1 MSGPSSRLRYS
12 FALLLALQAL
22 TPLPTAFAQSY
33 RDIAK
38 EAALKGENEK
48 AVVNFELALSSA
60 TKLFDENDIEIV
72 IRRGELGEA
81 YRAVGRWKEA
91 IEQLDYAWRRSRYDA
106 ETNHRWSGKEG
117 DLAFG
122 FAEKLGRACQASG
135 RYDDAVMAFETNLS
149 DAERTGRP
157 AGDLI
162 APAGLLAD
170 TLLLLQREEEADKAV
185 ARALAAARKAHA
197 NEPPALARDL
207 TMLAQ
212 IYHGQLRYAKA
223 LPLAHEALALAEQNF
238 PDESRDVGL
247 YQSRVGAL
255 MVLAGED
262 DAGAKSLLEK
272 SRENLLKKQTRDAV
286 ELLLVELSLAR
297 LASRQGEFD
306 LCQKHT
312 GEAWRICRMH
322 FPSDHPETGR
332 CYRQLA
338 DNFTAMEMSEDA
350 AGLYAKAL
358 AIFEA
363 HLGKDH
369 PLTAETHAIVVK
381 AETQLIAE
389 REQAMKEKAMV
400 VAEQKARIAA
410 EEKAKAD
417 AAEKVRMEAEEKAR
431 MAAAEKAR
439 IEEEKAQLAMKAKQ
453 EAEEKVR
460 KAAEEKAMLAEAA
473 AAKAAAEKAK
483 LEEEKAMKAAQAKAA
498 AEEKARLAAEEKT
511 RMEEAKAKKAAEEAK
526 MAEAAAAKAAEEKA
540 LKEEKARVA
549 AEEKAKV
556 AAEQKARMAA
566 AEAEKEKEEAAAP
579 APKKATAS
587 KSSKGTS
594 EKNKKTVASSKPQPK
609 PKPKPEAAPA
619 APPKPVVK
627 AEPVEEK
634 EKEKEKGPGV
644 AARVTKSV
652 TGVTGAVS
660 GAVTG
665 AVSGATDAVSGAVTG
680 TVKKLFNRKKSDS
693 GDGDG
698 GGNGKE
704 EKP

>member
-1 MSGPSSRLRYS
+1 MSGPPSRLRYPL
-12 FALLLALQAL
+12 ALLLALQTLA
-22 TPLPTAFAQSY
+22 PLPTAFAQSY

-48 AVVNFELALSSA
+48 AVINYELALSSA
-60 TKLFDENDIEIV
+60 TKLFKENDIEIV

-106 ETNHRWSGKEG
+106 ETNQRWSGKEG

-122 FAEKLGRACQASG
+122 FAEKLGRACQAAG

-170 TLLLLQREEEADKAV
+170 TLLLLQRDEEADKAV
-185 ARALAAARKAHA
+185 ARAVDAARKAHG

-207 TMLAQ
+207 SMLAQ
-212 IYHGQLRYAKA
+212 IYYGQLRYAKA
-223 LPLAHEALALAEQNF
+223 LPLAREALALAEQNF

-262 DAGAKSLLEK
+262 DAGAKTLLEK

-306 LCQKHT
+306 LCQKHS

-322 FPSDHPETGR
+322 YPSDHPETGR

-369 PLTAETHAIVVK
+369 PLAAETHAIVVK
-381 AETQLIAE
+381 AETQLIAD

-431 MAAAEKAR
+431 VAAAEKAR

-483 LEEEKAMKAAQAKAA
+483 LEEEKAMKIAQAKAA

-511 RMEEAKAKKAAEEAK
+511 RMEEAKAMKAAEEAK

-540 LKEEKARVA
+540 LKEEKARIA

-556 AAEQKARMAA
+556 AAEQKTRMAA
-566 AEAEKEKEEAAAP
+566 AEAEKEKEEEAP

-587 KSSKGTS
+587 KSTKGTS

-619 APPKPVVK
+619 APPKPVVM
-627 AEPVEEK
+627 AEPVE

-652 TGVTGAVS
+652 TGVT

-680 TVKKLFNRKKSDS
+680 TVKKLFNRKKSDP

-698 GGNGKE
+698 NGNGKE

>member
-1 MSGPSSRLRYS
+1 MSGLPSRLRYPL
-12 FALLLALQAL
+12 ALLLALQTLA
-22 TPLPTAFAQSY
+22 PLPTAFAQSY

-48 AVVNFELALSSA
+48 AVINYELALNSA
-60 TKLFDENDIEIV
+60 TKLFKENDIEIV

-106 ETNHRWSGKEG
+106 ETNHRWKGKEG

-122 FAEKLGRACQASG
+122 FAEKLGRACQAAG

-149 DAERTGRP
+149 DAERTGRA

-170 TLLLLQREEEADKAV
+170 TLLLLHRDEEADKAV
-185 ARALAAARKAHA
+185 ARALDAARKAHG

-207 TMLAQ
+207 SMLAQ
-212 IYHGQLRYAKA
+212 IYYGQLRYAKA
-223 LPLAHEALALAEQNF
+223 LPLAREALALAEQNF
-238 PDESRDVGL
+238 ADESRDVGL

-262 DAGAKSLLEK
+262 DAGAKALLEK

-306 LCQKHT
+306 LCQKHS

-322 FPSDHPETGR
+322 YPSDHPETGR

-381 AETQLIAE
+381 AETQLIAD

-400 VAEQKARIAA
+400 VAEQKARLAVD
-410 EEKAKAD
+410 EKAKAD
-417 AAEKVRMEAEEKAR
+417 AAEKLRMEAEEKAR
-431 MAAAEKAR
+431 VAAAEKAR
-439 IEEEKAQLAMKAKQ
+439 MEEEKAQLAMKAKQ

-498 AEEKARLAAEEKT
+498 AEEKARLVAEEKT
-511 RMEEAKAKKAAEEAK
+511 RMEEAKAMKAAEEAK

-540 LKEEKARVA
+540 LKEEKAKLA
-549 AEEKAKV
+549 AEEKA
-556 AAEQKARMAA
+556 RMAV
-566 AEAEKEKEEAAAP
+566 AEAEKEKKEAAAP
-579 APKKATAS
+579 APKKATATAS
-587 KSSKGTS
+587 KTSKATS
-594 EKNKKTVASSKPQPK
+594 EKNKKTVAASKPQPK

-619 APPKPVVK
+619 ATPKPVVM
-627 AEPVEEK
+627 AEPVE

-660 GAVTG
+660 G

>member
-1 MSGPSSRLRYS
+1 MSGPPSRLRYP
-12 FALLLALQAL
+12 FALLLALQTLA
-22 TPLPTAFAQSY
+22 PLPTAYAQSY

-48 AVVNFELALSSA
+48 AVINYELALSSA
-60 TKLFDENDIEIV
+60 TKLFKENDIEIV

-106 ETNHRWSGKEG
+106 ETNHRWNGKEG

-122 FAEKLGRACQASG
+122 FAEKLGRACQAAG

-157 AGDLI
+157 PGDLI

-170 TLLLLQREEEADKAV
+170 TLLLLQRDEEADKAA
-185 ARALAAARKAHA
+185 ARAVEAARKAHG

-207 TMLAQ
+207 SMLAQ
-212 IYHGQLRYAKA
+212 IYYGQLRYAKA
-223 LPLAHEALALAEQNF
+223 LPLAREALALAEGNF
-238 PDESRDVGL
+238 SDESRDVGL

-262 DAGAKSLLEK
+262 DAGAKALLEK

-306 LCQKHT
+306 LCQKHS

-322 FPSDHPETGR
+322 YPSDHPETGR

-389 REQAMKEKAMV
+389 RDQAMKEKAMV
-400 VAEQKARIAA
+400 VAEQKARLAA

-417 AAEKVRMEAEEKAR
+417 AAEKVRMDAEEKAR
-431 MAAAEKAR
+431 VAAAEKAR

-453 EAEEKVR
+453 EAEEKAR

-483 LEEEKAMKAAQAKAA
+483 IEEEKAMKAAQAKAA

-540 LKEEKARVA
+540 LKEEKAKLA
-549 AEEKAKV
+549 AEEKA
-556 AAEQKARMAA
+556 RMAA
-566 AEAEKEKEEAAAP
+566 VEAEKEKEEAAAP

-609 PKPKPEAAPA
+609 PKPKPA
-619 APPKPVVK
+619 APPQPVAK
-627 AEPVEEK
+627 AEPVEEM

-660 GAVTG
+660 G

-698 GGNGKE
+698 SGNGKE